1 MEQTKLQ
8 WVCTERVTRP
18 ANSKRF
24 ERMQTDLADRVTIL
38 QSLSLFKGLDNETLH
53 QLAKNTRHRE
63 FQTGEV
69 ICYQG
74 DPGSTCHIVI
84 RGKVRVFLVG
94 EDGRELSVRILA
106 PGEII
111 GEMALLE
118 GLPRSANIEALEETQ
133 TLELAQEALLD
144 CLRKSPALAW
154 NLLQSLSARLRSST
168 AEAEGLAL
176 LTVDERL
183 TRQLHKLAEWSGVAV
198 SDGVRI
204 MVPMTQQEL
213 ATLIGTSRES
223 VNRALVRMRRHGE
236 VRLDKGWIVLLGK
249 RPSET
254 ILNTKPAQPE

>member
-18 ANSKRF
+18 ANSRRF
-24 ERMQTDLADRVTIL
+24 GRMQADLAERIIIL
-38 QSLSLFKGLDNETLH
+38 QSLSLFEGLDNETLR
-53 QLAKNTRHRE
+53 QLAKNARLCE
-63 FQTGEV
+63 FQADKV

-84 RGKVRVFLVG
+84 RGRVRVFLVG

-106 PGEII
+106 PGEIF

-118 GLPRSANIEALEETQ
+118 GLPRSANIETLEETQ
-133 TLELAQEALLD
+133 TLELAHDVLLD
-144 CLRKSPALAW
+144 CLRKSPTLAL
-154 NLLQSLSARLRSST
+154 NLLQDLSARLRSST
-168 AEAEGLAL
+168 VDAEELAL

-198 SDGVRI
+198 PDGLRI

-213 ATLIGTSRES
+213 ASLIGTSRES
-223 VNRALVRMRRHGE
+223 VNRALVRLRRQGK
-236 VRLDKGWIVLLGK
+236 VRLEKGWIVLLGK

-254 ILNTKPAQPE
+254 IPNTKPAHSE

>member
-8 WVCTERVTRP
+8 WVCTERVTRT
-18 ANSKRF
+18 AKSR
-24 ERMQTDLADRVTIL
+24 RLGHMQADWTDRVIIL
-38 QSLSLFKGLDNETLH
+38 QSLPLFKGLDNETLR
-53 QLAKNTRHRE
+53 QLAKNARLRE
-63 FQTGEV
+63 FQAGEV

-84 RGKVRVFLVG
+84 RGRVRVFLVG
-94 EDGRELSVRILA
+94 EDGRELSVGILT
-106 PGEII
+106 PGEIF

-118 GLPRSANIEALEETQ
+118 GLPRSANIESLEETQ
-133 TLELAQEALLD
+133 TLEVTHEALLD
-144 CLRKSPALAW
+144 CLRKSPVLAL

-168 AEAEGLAL
+168 VDAEELAL

-183 TRQLHKLAEWSGVAV
+183 TRQLHKLAEWSGVPV
-198 SDGVRI
+198 KDGVRI

-223 VNRALVRMRRHGE
+223 VNRALVRLRHQGK
-236 VRLDKGWIVLLGK
+236 VRLEKGWIVLLSK

-254 ILNTKPAQPE
+254 IPITKPAQPE